1 MVDGWWLM
9 VDGWWLMGIGDWG
22 LGILVDGWWLLV
34 EGDWGFWLM
43 VGGWWLVV
51 DGWWFLDCHTPKVP
65 SRGQYAEIGLFR
77 RDLRFLSSKFFLFL
91 LILFSVGGF

>member
-1 MVDGWWLM
+1 
-9 VDGWWLMGIGDWG
+9 MGI
-22 LGILVDGWWLLV
+22 L
-34 EGDWGFWLM
+34 

-51 DGWWFLDCHTPKVP
+51 DGDWDWDLDCHTPKVP
-65 SRGQYAEIGLFR
+65 SKGQYAEIGLFR